1 MKMGNDRGSI
11 ILASASPRRTELMAL
26 AGIEFSVV
34 PADIC
39 EDVLPGEAPAD
50 HVLRLSREKADAVAA
65 THDGRFFIGADTI
78 VVLDGAILGKPINDA
93 DAGRMLSALS
103 GRDHEVITG
112 FTVFDKI
119 SSVHISRSVC
129 TEVTFKKLEEK
140 EIAAYIA
147 TGCPM
152 DKAGAYAI
160 QHDGFH
166 PVENFSHCYASV
178 MGLPLCHLTRTLRQF
193 GIEPAADVPSVCQ
206 QFNGYQCPVYRDVL
220 NGHKRE

>member
-1 MKMGNDRGSI
+1 MLLMGNNHNTI

-39 EDVLPGEAPAD
+39 EDVLPGEAPPD
-50 HVLRLSREKADAVAA
+50 HVMRLSREKADAVAA
-65 THDGRFFIGADTI
+65 TNAGRFFIGADTI
-78 VVLDGAILGKPINDA
+78 VALDGAILGKPA
-93 DAGRMLSALS
+93 DAADAMRMLSGLS

-112 FTVFDKI
+112 FTVFDKV
-119 SSVHISRSVC
+119 SGVHISRSVC
-129 TEVTFKKLEEK
+129 TEVTFKALEEK

-160 QHDGFH
+160 QGGAVHFVRSISGSYTN
-166 PVENFSHCYASV
+166 VI
-178 MGLPLCHLTRTLRQF
+178 GLPMTELY
-193 GIEPAADVPSVCQ
+193 E
-206 QFNGYQCPVYRDVL
+206 VL
-220 NGHKRE
+220 QTVKAVE